1 MAASISPPLA
11 PPAMMAAQPSRQG
24 RRRERLRVSLPTH
37 IRPFDSRFA
46 EIEDVGRVVNFNR
59 DGLYFTTGMSHY
71 FVGLRLI
78 VTFPFGKAAAHR
90 KFLASV
96 VRIEGG
102 QGGCRGVAVRLL
114 L

>member
-1 MAASISPPLA
+1 MAARISLPLIPFADTA
-11 PPAMMAAQPSRQG
+11 PQLWRQP
-24 RRRERLRVSLPTH
+24 RRRERLSVSLPTH
-37 IRPFDSRFA
+37 IRPFDPRFG
-46 EIEDVGRVVNFNR
+46 EIEDVGHVVNFNR

-78 VTFPFGKAAAHR
+78 VTFPFGKAALHR

-96 VRIEGG
+96 VRTEDAGSG
-102 QGGCRGVAVRLL
+102 HRGVALRLL

>member
-1 MAASISPPLA
+1 MAASIYPSLA
-11 PPAMMAAQPSRQG
+11 PPAGVAAEPSRQG
-24 RRRERLRVSLPTH
+24 RRRERLSVSLPMH

-46 EIEDVGRVVNFNR
+46 EIEDIGRVVNFNR

-78 VTFPFGKAAAHR
+78 ATFPFGKAAAHR

-96 VRIEGG
+96 VRVEGMEGG
-102 QGGCRGVAVRLL
+102 YRGVAVRLL